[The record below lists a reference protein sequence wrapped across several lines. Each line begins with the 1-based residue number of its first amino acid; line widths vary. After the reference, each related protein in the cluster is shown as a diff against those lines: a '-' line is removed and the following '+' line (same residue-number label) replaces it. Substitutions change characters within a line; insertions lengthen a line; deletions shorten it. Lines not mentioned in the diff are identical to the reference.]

1 MDTINSPQDKLE
13 AYLYNAVN
21 IEIFEEYECYKFK
34 GKKEP
39 LDFFNLLYI
48 EYNFFNENIQNYLA
62 IKDHFKDYDSNE
74 EYYKVKNDEVLRSNL
89 IYHYEALVKIIKKK
103 YPIKLREDVILK
115 SCEYIESI
123 SDVLTNMEYGNEDLM
138 DSILKEIENLD
149 YFEKKEILIKYK
161 YLSLTDE
168 DLFVDKKDK
177 TLASKIDLEIER
189 LRQLNELKTEIQK
202 TTINENKNPFP
213 KIFSGNDAKTFTL
226 FERFTKQHIID
237 KYIDFSFLFQQMKY
251 NGYISDIK
259 HINFMNWLKENQYIN
274 DNEYS
279 FFIIKNSFR
288 SLKKCAFGTRVDLY
302 LKLEEELI
310 KSHSD
315 KSE

>member
-1 MDTINSPQDKLE
+1 
-13 AYLYNAVN
+13 
-21 IEIFEEYECYKFK
+21 
-34 GKKEP
+34 
-39 LDFFNLLYI
+39 
-48 EYNFFNENIQNYLA
+48 
-62 IKDHFKDYDSNE
+62 
-74 EYYKVKNDEVLRSNL
+74 
-89 IYHYEALVKIIKKK
+89 
-103 YPIKLREDVILK
+103 
-115 SCEYIESI
+115 
-123 SDVLTNMEYGNEDLM
+123 MEYGNEDLM
-138 DSILKEIENLD
+138 NSILKEIENLD
-149 YFEKKEILIKYK
+149 YFKKKEILIKYK

-189 LRQLNELKTEIQK
+189 LTQLNELEREIQE

-226 FERFTKQHIID
+226 FETFTKQHIID